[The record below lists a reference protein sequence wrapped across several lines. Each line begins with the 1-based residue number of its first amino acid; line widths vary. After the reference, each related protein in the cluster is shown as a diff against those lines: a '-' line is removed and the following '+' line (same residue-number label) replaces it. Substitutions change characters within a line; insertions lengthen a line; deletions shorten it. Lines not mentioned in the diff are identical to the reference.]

1 MPNIDIKVDADLQ
14 KMFELPKC
22 ADIKLPLPSPIK
34 ITLPTGGT
42 LNAFADISKGVPTDC
57 SMVLSLMLQIAPL
70 LASMD
75 CLLKILKLLAPLID
89 VIKGLPFPPV
99 KAIKDFIKAAV
110 DLAPCLAIPTG
121 APLIPFVKDILC
133 LILKVMQCL
142 VGQLKTVVG
151 VMGGLSLQLSAAQNS
166 GNAELLSMLQC
177 AQENANIS
185 ASHLTSAIEP
195 VGALLDLVGP
205 ILALTG
211 QDPIKLP
218 AMGSATDVEAL
229 NQVVTTLEGVMD
241 AIKTV
246 TDALGGC

>member
-1 MPNIDIKVDADLQ
+1 MPNIDITVDADLQ
-14 KMFELPKC
+14 KMFELPAC
-22 ADIKLPLPSPIK
+22 ADIQLPQPSPIK

-75 CLLKILKLLAPLID
+75 CLLKILKLLGPLVD

-110 DLAPCLAIPTG
+110 DLAPCIALPTG

-142 VGQLKTVVG
+142 VGQLKTIVG
-151 VMGGLSLQLSAAQNS
+151 VMGGLSLQLEAAQGS
-166 GNAELLSMLQC
+166 GNSELITTLQC

-185 ASHLTSAIEP
+185 AQHLTSAIEP

-205 ILALTG
+205 MLALTG

-218 AMGSATDVEAL
+218 AMGSAADVEGL
-229 NQVVTTLEGVMD
+229 NQLVVTLEGVME
-241 AIKTV
+241 AITTV